1 MGAPIR
7 IVIVDDSSIVRRVLK
22 RELNKQPDIT
32 VIGTA
37 PDPYFARD
45 KIVNLRPDVITLDIE
60 MPRMD
65 GLTFLR
71 KLMKYYPVPTIII
84 SSLTPK
90 GCKTALACLEAGAVD
105 VVCKPGESYSV
116 GEMTETVAGLI
127 RVASKVNLD
136 SIIAK
141 DRPGIDP
148 KRLEYN
154 SSAMIATTRKVIA
167 IGSSTGGTEALRR
180 VLMPLPKSCPGI
192 VMAQHM
198 PPGFT
203 SSFAERLDSL
213 CEIEVKEAE
222 DGDAVIPG
230 RALLAPGEQHVQLA
244 RSGAKYF
251 VKVKDGPRV
260 CRHKPSVEVLFETTA
275 KIAGANAMGIILTGM
290 GYDGADG
297 MVKMREAGAYT
308 VAEDEQSCVVFG
320 MPKEAIER
328 GGVCQISPLDTIPD
342 YIMRF
347 AAGKL
352 HGSKRDA
359 A

>member
-1 MGAPIR
+1 MSAPIR
-7 IVIVDDSSIVRRVLK
+7 ILIVDDSSIVRRVLK
-22 RELNKQPDIT
+22 RELDKQPDMT

-71 KLMKYYPVPTIII
+71 KLMKHHPVPTIIV

-90 GCKTALACLEAGAVD
+90 GCQTALACLEAGAVD

-116 GEMTETVAGLI
+116 GEMTETIAELI
-127 RVASKVNLD
+127 RGAAKVNLNRLA
-136 SIIAK
+136 SRCGSPAPAK
-141 DRPGIDP
+141 RIPQDG
-148 KRLEYN
+148 
-154 SSAMIATTRKVIA
+154 SAMLATTRKVVA

-180 VLMPLPKSCPGI
+180 VLMPLPKNCPGI
-192 VMAQHM
+192 IMAQHM

-203 SSFAERLDSL
+203 ASFAERLDDL

-222 DGDAVIPG
+222 DGDAVLPG
-230 RALLAPGEQHVQLA
+230 RALLAPGERHLQLA

-251 VKVKDGPRV
+251 VKVTDGPRV

-275 KIAGANAMGIILTGM
+275 KVAGANAMGIIMTGM

-297 MVKMREAGAYT
+297 MVMMREAGAYT
-308 VAEDEQSCVVFG
+308 IAQDEASCVVFG

-328 GGVCQISPLDTIPD
+328 GGACQISPLDSIPD
-342 YIMRF
+342 YIMRY

-352 HGSKRDA
+352 HGSKQDA

>member
-1 MGAPIR
+1 MAAPIR
-7 IVIVDDSSIVRRVLK
+7 ILIVDDSSIVRRVLK
-22 RELNKQPDIT
+22 RELEKQPDIT
-32 VIGTA
+32 VVGTA

-71 KLMKYYPVPTIII
+71 KLMKFYPVPTIIV

-105 VVCKPGESYSV
+105 VVCKPGESYSI
-116 GEMTETVAGLI
+116 GDMTEAVAEMI
-127 RVASKVNLD
+127 RVASRVKMDRLVSADKTTQKPKHYD
-136 SIIAK
+136 S
-141 DRPGIDP
+141 
-148 KRLEYN
+148 N
-154 SSAMIATTRKVIA
+154 SLAMIATTRKVIA

-203 SSFAERLDSL
+203 TSFAERLNEL
-213 CEIEVKEAE
+213 CPIDVKEAE

-230 RALLAPGEQHVQLA
+230 RALLAPGEFHMQLA

-275 KIAGANAMGIILTGM
+275 KIAGANAMGIIMTGM

-308 VAEDEQSCVVFG
+308 VAEDEASCVVFG

-328 GGVCQISPLDTIPD
+328 GGACKVVPLDTIPD
-342 YIMRF
+342 EIVRF
-347 AAGKL
+347 ASGKFKA
-352 HGSKRDA
+352 SKRDA